1 MGRLRKRHRAASPT
15 RSMSALGQKQI
26 CAAQTGMSALPP
38 KEDTTILILSASPV
52 GGLSE
57 IRSGVSVRRRW
68 QRRFSASRASQF
80 EQNRQLVLAHVS
92 RIESRIALRGN
103 YTLGGSQA
111 SENIALTRSG
121 GLAMLQCVCLTTAHN
136 IVRQSNASCGNF
148 SLALLEALA
157 QIVREHWHTAAL
169 FLKLFTAG
177 QCNSSRLSNIEVHGN

>member
-1 MGRLRKRHRAASPT
+1 
-15 RSMSALGQKQI
+15 LG
-26 CAAQTGMSALPP
+26 
-38 KEDTTILILSASPV
+38 
-52 GGLSE
+52 
-57 IRSGVSVRRRW
+57 
-68 QRRFSASRASQF
+68 
-80 EQNRQLVLAHVS
+80 QNRQLVLAHVS
-92 RIESRIALRGN
+92 RIESCIALRGN

>member
-68 QRRFSASRASQF
+68 QRRLSASRASQF

>member
-1 MGRLRKRHRAASPT
+1 
-15 RSMSALGQKQI
+15 MSALGQKQI

-57 IRSGVSVRRRW
+57 IRAGVSVRRRW
-68 QRRFSASRASQF
+68 QRRLSASRASQF
-80 EQNRQLVLAHVS
+80 EQNRQLVLARVS

>member
-1 MGRLRKRHRAASPT
+1 MVF
-15 RSMSALGQKQI
+15 QKQI

-57 IRSGVSVRRRW
+57 IRAGVSVRRRW
-68 QRRFSASRASQF
+68 QRRLSASRASQF

-103 YTLGGSQA
+103 YTLGGSHA